1 MQRHIVPILIIDNHN
16 LQNNMKY
23 KTIAA
28 LALSLLVATACVKK
42 EDFDMS
48 NLRVQGD
55 FDPTYGFP
63 LAYFEAHMDTLV
75 EFIRAMDSSDNLYVS
90 VNTNAESGLLTLYAE
105 YHNKSTL
112 DFTSSK
118 RSVKRAARKDGD
130 EPYEIY
136 CTTIRH
142 SNPVKLGRYLIEN
155 QIDLKNLFVTF
166 DAALIPNITG
176 TTDSLSKY
184 GVEVY
189 MDTLTMTMDLHIAMT
204 AEEMQR
210 CQESDEYYVN
220 DGDGTKY
227 TKKIPIVNISDGSR
241 LSLVQLAQATSDEAR
256 TLRIL
261 NNEDISRIIH
271 KDAYRMEISTALS
284 IVATDQAALATID
297 PSLLTLDD
305 RLFVESMDVK
315 TRAAIEYSALLYVG
329 NMNEIDTIEADCT
342 GLAQYTDKTSYNENG
357 ISIALREDDTCNYLV
372 LKAENS
378 MPFNLKLELRGMAE
392 DKRTYVTDNLLKG
405 DNYIESPRVEQV
417 PANIAYT
424 NPNDPVGT
432 AYVANRAVGHSNS
445 ELKFP
450 LSSQMLKDL
459 SKAKYLEVKMHIESM
474 STGAVVD
481 PNDPNHRPYVI
492 LREQDM
498 LKLRLFVSAGA
509 HVSINRQLTDK

>member
-1 MQRHIVPILIIDNHN
+1 MMR
-16 LQNNMKY
+16 Y

-28 LALSLLVATACVKK
+28 LVMTLFVATACVKK
-42 EDFDMS
+42 EDFNLD

-105 YHNKSTL
+105 YHSTTNL

-118 RSVKRAARKDGD
+118 GKRTARKSARAGRKDGS
-130 EPYEIY
+130 EPYELY
-136 CTTIRH
+136 RTTLRH
-142 SNPVKLGRYLIEN
+142 NNPVKLGRYLMEN
-155 QIDLKNLFVTF
+155 DIRLKNLFVTF
-166 DAALIPNITG
+166 DAALCPNLTG

-189 MDTLTMTMDLHIAMT
+189 MDTIVLTMDLHVPMT
-204 AEEMQR
+204 AEAMQQCR
-210 CQESDEYYVN
+210 ENDEFYVY

-227 TKKIPIVNISDGSR
+227 TKKIPLTSIGDGSR
-241 LSLVQLAQATSDEAR
+241 LSLVRLANATSDEAR
-256 TLRIL
+256 TIRIL
-261 NNEDISRIIH
+261 NNEDISHIIFN
-271 KDAYRMEISTALS
+271 DAYQMHISTALS

-305 RLFVESMDVK
+305 RLFVSSMDVK

-329 NMNEIDTIEADCT
+329 NMNEVDTIEADCSE
-342 GLAQYTDKTSYNENG
+342 LAKYTDYTSYNENG
-357 ISIALREDDTCNYLV
+357 ISVALREDDTCNYLV

-432 AYVANRAVGHSNS
+432 AYIANRSVGHTNS

-459 SKAKYLEVKMHIESM
+459 SRSKYLEVKMHIVSM
-474 STGAVVD
+474 ADGAVVD
-481 PNDPNHRPYVI
+481 PADPTHPYVI

-498 LKLRLFVSAGA
+498 LKLRLFISAGA
-509 HVSINRQLTDK
+509 HVSINRNLTNK